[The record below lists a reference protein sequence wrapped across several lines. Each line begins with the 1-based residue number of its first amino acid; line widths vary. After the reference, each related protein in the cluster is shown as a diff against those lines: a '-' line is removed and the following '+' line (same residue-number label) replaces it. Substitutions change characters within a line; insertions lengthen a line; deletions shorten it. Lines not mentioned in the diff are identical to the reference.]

1 MEVTQITQNAAII
14 SAWASVLTVIISA
27 ATLFST
33 FYFSYRQRQHN
44 INSVRPIAAVK
55 LNRKNGF
62 IIMSIQNVGT
72 GPLTIKELH
81 FIHLNDKHDT
91 LKWILDEVDASKV
104 DVERVIERSTKDWTI
119 AVGTQLTML
128 SIKAN
133 DIDTDN
139 KITNLLFSTSIEL
152 TYSDIYNKQYSIKPH
167 FLDIRGRLDE

>member
-1 MEVTQITQNAAII
+1 MDYIQIFTLSI
-14 SAWASVLTVIISA
+14 SALSLALSLIFGLS
-27 ATLFST
+27 
-33 FYFSYRQRQHN
+33 QRRHN

-81 FIHLNDKHDT
+81 FMCLNVKHDT
-91 LKWILDEVDASKV
+91 LKWIIDEVDDSKV

-128 SIKAN
+128 SIKAY
-133 DIDTDN
+133 DIETDN
-139 KITNLLFSTSIEL
+139 KIINLLFNTSIDL
-152 TYSDIYNKQYSIKPH
+152 TYSDIYNKKYSVEPH
-167 FLDIRGRLDE
+167 FLDIHGRLDE